1 MGIFDFFK
9 KKTNVKTNDEFVNLQ
24 KEGYY
29 ELINFCIGE
38 SRKIE
43 LTEFINKLTT
53 QHNESLNTLS
63 LVISYLDSNGIH
75 FIMAMDW
82 KQEIKD
88 LNWRIN
94 SSLKDNFNT
103 EIELPNPEIYGENK
117 SISFKNVFKDYDDIL
132 RINGFQITFIDTNG
146 DEYIIIIHKTIDEI
160 DVKKVVKKIGY

>member
-1 MGIFDFFK
+1 
-9 KKTNVKTNDEFVNLQ
+9 
-24 KEGYY
+24 
-29 ELINFCIGE
+29 
-38 SRKIE
+38 
-43 LTEFINKLTT
+43 
-53 QHNESLNTLS
+53 
-63 LVISYLDSNGIH
+63 
-75 FIMAMDW
+75 MAMDW

-160 DVKKVVKKIGY
+160 DVKKVVKKIGFEVLEASSSKINGDI